1 MRLMDDGVGMR
12 AVPACHFLCQ
22 VAFTNNRSLSGN
34 AMQPSRCSEGLH
46 RNRDDQQPQ
55 YEKAAQCHPFRNKQN
70 GTVEDKALDC
80 RSLHE
85 GSR

>member
-1 MRLMDDGVGMR
+1 
-12 AVPACHFLCQ
+12 
-22 VAFTNNRSLSGN
+22 
-34 AMQPSRCSEGLH
+34 MQPSRCSEGLH
-46 RNRDDQQPQ
+46 RHRDDQQPQ